1 MRQETA
7 VDQSADGW
15 FGVRARRARTGG
27 AMVGAMAVALV
38 GALAVS
44 GCQPT
49 VKVEAPDK
57 PIVINL
63 NVKIEQDVRIRLERG
78 VEDVMSSNPDLF

>member
-7 VDQSADGW
+7 VDQRFGGCGVVSAW
-15 FGVRARRARTGG
+15 RAAFGGV
-27 AMVGAMAVALV
+27 MIVALV
-38 GALAVS
+38 GSLTGAMS

-63 NVKIEQDVRIRLERG
+63 NVKIEQDVRVRLEKG
-78 VEDVMSSNPDLF
+78 VEDVMSENPGLF